1 MITLLLN
8 NTDTLLS
15 PITGYSQSMSLFQR
29 LVNTAATLGYIAMRA
44 FNSAPKTVAML
55 QVKI

>member
-1 MITLLLN
+1 MIIILTLP
-8 NTDTLLS
+8 S

-44 FNSAPKTVAML
+44 FNSAPKTMAML

>member
-1 MITLLLN
+1 MMMMSLNYTTLP
-8 NTDTLLS
+8 S

-44 FNSAPKTVAML
+44 FNSAPKTMTML

>member
-1 MITLLLN
+1 MMMPLN
-8 NTDTLLS
+8 DTPPS

>member
-1 MITLLLN
+1 MN
-8 NTDTLLS
+8 
-15 PITGYSQSMSLFQR
+15 LFQR

-44 FNSAPKTVAML
+44 FNSVPKTMTML